1 MMGARR
7 ICGCLL
13 GSRFLQLG
21 LVALA
26 ALALAGAGT
35 AIMKDLINAVLIA
48 LLVLMAGL
56 LAVFLI
62 QVRHSRRVMHPRLTR
77 RRRAPSLPTRLTRP
91 RPAPSLPTTGPVAA
105 AGPVVPAG
113 PVAAAGPAGPVALA
127 ERVGQREAG
136 IS

>member
-1 MMGARR
+1 MMCARR
-7 ICGCLL
+7 ICGCALV
-13 GSRFLQLG
+13 GSRFLQIC

-62 QVRHSRRVMHPRLTR
+62 QVRYSRRAMHPRLTHR
-77 RRRAPSLPTRLTRP
+77 KRLPSLPTRLTHP
-91 RPAPSLPTTGPVAA
+91 RPAPSLPTAV
-105 AGPVVPAG
+105 PVV
-113 PVAAAGPAGPVALA
+113 PVALA
-127 ERVGQREAG
+127 ERVGRREAG